1 MLNNMREKF
10 INFKKTLS
18 KSENIIPFKDF
29 TVENLIE
36 SSKYFEMAACK
47 VVEAFDNNKS
57 DGCYRNCDFL
67 LQEDPCFIGSSCYEL
82 AWKGKRVLFSS
93 TSIMN
98 DLASIVWN
106 NGMYATKN
114 QYRKEGLD
122 LEIRG
127 YKSFIKVINNLICF
141 KHNCLNIFLYFNE

>member
-10 INFKKTLS
+10 SHFKKTLAN
-18 KSENIIPFKDF
+18 SEIIHPFKDF
-29 TVENLIE
+29 TVESLTE
-36 SSKYFEMAACK
+36 ASDYFEMAACR
-47 VVEAFDNNKS
+47 VVEAFDNNKT

-67 LQEDPCFIGSSCYEL
+67 LQEDPCFVGSNCYEL

-93 TSIMN
+93 TPIMN

-122 LEIRG
+122 LEISG
-127 YKSFIKVINNLICF
+127 YRSF
-141 KHNCLNIFLYFNE
+141 FNVS